1 MENYNND
8 IFNFESESNELQ
20 NDSKNF
26 DYNTISGLG
35 QSDYDNEDI
44 FENSVKNVQNN
55 NVSYDGTI
63 TFDDT
68 DDDNDDD
75 GGRVFDDFSSVTLDD
90 EEQPTIEESNNYG
103 LDYET
108 INNQP
113 IVEESNN
120 DNLAFETTENQPIIE
135 ESNNDNLAFETT
147 DNQSTIQELN
157 DEKLDGPNED
167 ESQDNDGEDSNIKI
181 SETPIDELNDLT
193 INKPEKLE
201 ITNITE
207 LFDKVSVNVKDAS
220 DIFKRN
226 SEMKQKIDTRF
237 EELRKLQSELD
248 SSKQSQ
254 IEEINKY
261 KKEVFNKLNAKKIEI
276 EKRLNTLKDLQ
287 ATLERDKDNFEQYK
301 KTEQDKIVS
310 VQKDVQ
316 KAYDDRREE
325 LNKIEEE
332 LRRQKDLL
340 DEEKNQ
346 LSLDRIQYEADKNDL
361 ANNILKFNELVDSF
375 NQSVNGVRE

>member
-68 DDDNDDD
+68 DDNDDD